1 MTEWLQNLHSLRP
14 HWLWL
19 LAAVP
24 ILLLSLRFN
33 EDVRARWRRY
43 IEPEL
48 LEHLIVSPT
57 RSWRFRPIHTLC
69 ALIVLGSIALAGPT
83 WRHEQPPFTEDKAP
97 LVIALD
103 LSQTMDAIDLDPT
116 RLERAK
122 LKIRDLLSQRNG
134 ARTALFVY
142 AGSAHMVLPFTTD
155 NSLFE
160 LYLSSLSTNLMPR
173 SGKNTTRAIEAIE
186 DFLKDETDPG
196 TILFVTDGIES
207 QALPAF
213 RQFFSRNAEKDN
225 ILVMGVG
232 TSAGGPV
239 HTYGNRFLTDSAGR
253 RVYAKLDVNAL
264 RNLKQLGINAT
275 SLTLNDDDIQWI
287 QRRVQH
293 HLQAVQQLDSKTRP
307 IDEGYWLTIPIA
319 VIAAFSFRRG
329 WTVRWTSTALA
340 FVFVLPSTTTEHR
353 FRWMDLWL
361 TADQQGRY
369 YFERGEF
376 EEAAKHFEDPIW
388 RGVALERM
396 GDFDDALN
404 AFALSDS
411 AEAWYNQGGA
421 LAQLGKYPEAVEA
434 YRQALERRHPWAE
447 AQENMV
453 LVKSLIP
460 KPSAKKDDEKEQE
473 QAPNLPP
480 DQIKFDNRGKQGKQI
495 AMKANLDPKTIADIW
510 MRNIQATPADYLRQ
524 RFAIQAAQEKR

>member
-1 MTEWLQNLHSLRP
+1 MKEWLNALHFLRP
-14 HWLWL
+14 DWFWF

-24 ILLLSLRFN
+24 VLLLSLRFS

-43 IEPEL
+43 INPEL

-57 RSWRFRPIHTLC
+57 RSWRLRPIHTLC
-69 ALIVLGSIALAGPT
+69 ALIVLGSVALAGPT
-83 WRHEQPPFTEDKAP
+83 WSREQPPFTEDKAH

-122 LKIRDLLSQRNG
+122 LKIHDLIEERTG

-142 AGSAHMVLPFTTD
+142 AGSAHMVLPFTAD
-155 NSLFE
+155 KSLFE
-160 LYLSSLSTNLMPR
+160 LYLNSLSTNLMPR
-173 SGKNTTRAIEAIE
+173 SGKNTARAVETIE

-196 TILFVTDGIES
+196 TILFITDGIEP

-213 RQFFSRNAEKDN
+213 RQFLSRYAGRDD

-232 TSAGGPV
+232 TAAGGPV

-264 RNLKQLGINAT
+264 RNLKQLGIDAT

-293 HLQAVQQLDSKTRP
+293 HLQAVRQLDSKTRP
-307 IDEGYWLTIPIA
+307 IDKGYWLTIPIA

-329 WTVRWTSTALA
+329 WTVRWTSAALA
-340 FVFVLPSTTTEHR
+340 FVFILPPPATEHR

-361 TADQQGRY
+361 TNDQQGRY

-376 EEAAKHFEDPIW
+376 EQAAKHFENPIW
-388 RGVALERM
+388 RGVALERA
-396 GDFDDALN
+396 GHFDDALN

-411 AEAWYNQGGA
+411 AEGWYNQGNA
-421 LAQLGKYPEAVEA
+421 LTRLGKYPEAVEA
-434 YRQALERRHPWAE
+434 YRQALERRHSWAE
-447 AQENMV
+447 AQENMA

-460 KPSAKKDDEKEQE
+460 KASTKKDDQEEQE

-480 DQIKFDNRGKQGKQI
+480 DQIKFDNKGKQGRKI

-510 MRNIQATPADYLRQ
+510 MRNIQTTPAGFLRQ